1 MKKVLVVEDNETNM
15 YLITFM
21 LKKNGFEVIEARTG
35 EDGIDLQQKR
45 NRTLYS
51 WIFNFQASTAWR
63 LQGV

>member
-15 YLITFM
+15 YLISFM

-45 NRTLYS
+45 SRT
-51 WIFNFQASTAWR
+51 
-63 LQGV
+63 